1 MAENCETCGR
11 VLDPERGHVAP
22 VCDEGCAEEWQDAP
36 EPEALKGWR
45 EALAFLDNPRQ
56 HTMDLITD
64 KDLATRLLMALQYT
78 GNAAGVTDD
87 DGNLYVPWLRK
98 YEDGGSALYDGANK
112 ALSALA
118 PQVSECAEDNGEY
131 TFGAATVD
139 AKPYQIEGLAQA
151 IHSAGNEYEVYSN
164 PKHGDRFLDA
174 SIGSGLDCPYTAV
187 MWFSWTGSA
196 DHSIETHIGAFKRSE
211 NGLTNP
217 RHRYTVRRCIHI
229 DITLAEAQSMAEG
242 VHREIN
248 AARRLDLFGSK

>member
-1 MAENCETCGR
+1 
-11 VLDPERGHVAP
+11 
-22 VCDEGCAEEWQDAP
+22 VCDEGCAEEWQNAP
-36 EPEALKGWR
+36 EPEAPTGWR

-98 YEDGGSALYDGANK
+98 YEEGGAALYDGADK
-112 ALSALA
+112 ALRALA
-118 PQVSECAEDNGEY
+118 PQVTECALDNGEY
-131 TFGAATVD
+131 TFGATTVD
-139 AKPYQIEGLAQA
+139 AKPHQIEGLAQA
-151 IHSAGNEYEVYSN
+151 IHSAGNDFEAYRNFYGRV
-164 PKHGDRFLDA
+164 GRVLDA
-174 SIGSGLDCPYTAV
+174 STGSGLDCPHTTV